1 MSSGPVRRPGESAL
15 DFAKRRA
22 QALGY
27 KSAQSAPAPAPVPPT
42 QAWDNDLIPD
52 TTSNVDEAY
61 VQERLEIDAVLG
73 NVDVLQAYAK
83 WCGKMTPNA
92 GNKTRNI
99 MVSCPLPGHED
110 KNPSASIDLT
120 KGDGGV
126 WACHRCDDGGDKYD
140 LAAIYFGYDRPGYKG
155 KDFPELRRKMAQSL
169 GYTVHTE
176 GKAEW
181 LVPANQPTPSEQSPV
196 IEWVF
201 DGHLLPAKTT
211 PALSVV
217 PDEWAD
223 GGPSFDWRTF
233 TAIQPGTFLHEW
245 LTETSR
251 LHEPEEFYFFGGLIA
266 LGSAVGNNVLL
277 DDEPAV
283 RANTM
288 TCLVGTTGSGKSRAL
303 GNTVRLIAD
312 ALPFN
317 RDNAHG
323 VKLISSSGSGEDL
336 IGQFMY
342 KTKDSTTGDVT
353 AWPVNGVYEEDELEG
368 LMARVS
374 RPSST
379 FRSTLMKFF
388 DTSRPVSTSS
398 RTGGLLVAEQH
409 FMQLVS
415 TTQPQRLGDLT
426 SSGDASSGFLNRWFF
441 VFGKDKFRPAITSV
455 RLDPTKSIDLLRD
468 VRAWASSGQRVMFSD
483 PVANDRW
490 EEFVQSKVRP
500 IEAGDFPL
508 AGRIALQCKKLLL
521 LLAINDRSTS
531 VTMRH
536 METLE
541 SLFPYVKA
549 CYGIVEENIGKTH
562 LEDCAQAIIKY
573 MEARPDQDV
582 TDRILAKQSGAR
594 KYDLATR
601 VLAMEK
607 LVKSQAVIEVKTQGQ
622 VVSRYRY
629 VADTH
634 HQLATVT
641 PIR

>member
-1 MSSGPVRRPGESAL
+1 MSSGPIRRPGESAL

-22 QALGY
+22 EALGY
-27 KSAQSAPAPAPVPPT
+27 KSSQAATPPAPALPSRS
-42 QAWDNDLIPD
+42 WDNDLIPD
-52 TTSNVDEAY
+52 TTSNVDETF

-73 NVDVLQAYAK
+73 NLDVLRAYDL
-83 WCGKMTPNA
+83 WCGKMTPNV

-99 MVSCPLPGHED
+99 MISCPLPGHED

-126 WACHRCDDGGDKYD
+126 WACHRCSDGGDKYD
-140 LAAIYFGYDRPGYKG
+140 LAAIFFGYDRPGYKG
-155 KDFPELRRKMAQSL
+155 VEFPELRRKMAQAL

-181 LVPANQPTPSEQSPV
+181 LVPTNQPTLSSSEPS
-196 IEWVF
+196 
-201 DGHLLPAKTT
+201 PAANDDQTFPAAQQVLT
-211 PALSVV
+211 PV
-217 PDEWAD
+217 PDEWAE
-223 GGPSFDWRTF
+223 GGPSFDWREF
-233 TAIQPGTFLHEW
+233 KAIQPGTFLHEW

-317 RDNAHG
+317 RDNANG

-342 KTKDSTTGDVT
+342 KTKDSTTGETTV
-353 AWPVNGVYEEDELEG
+353 WPVNGVYEEDELEG

-415 TTQPQRLGDLT
+415 TTQPGRLGDLT
-426 SSGDASSGFLNRWFF
+426 TSGDASSGFLNRWFF

-455 RLDPTKSIDLLRD
+455 RLDPSRSIELLRD
-468 VRAWASSGQRVMFSD
+468 VRAWASGGQRVMFSD

-490 EEFVQSKVRP
+490 EEFVQTRVRP

-521 LLAINDRSTS
+521 LLAINDHSTVIS
-531 VTMRH
+531 EAH
-536 METLE
+536 LQTLE
-541 SLFPYVKA
+541 TIFPYVKS
-549 CYGIVEENIGKTH
+549 CYGIVEENIGMTH
-562 LEDCAQAIIKY
+562 LEDCAQAILKY
-573 MEARPDQDV
+573 MAARPDQDF
-582 TDRILAKQSGAR
+582 TDRILSKQSGAR
-594 KYDLATR
+594 KYDTATR
-601 VLAMEK
+601 VAAYEK
-607 LVKSQAVIEVKTQGQ
+607 LLKVQAIIEVKTQGHT
-622 VVSRYRY
+622 VSRYRY
-629 VADTH
+629 VPDTP